1 MTDQQYTPTTDLM
14 RQWHVLADHSGNK
27 STEEYEAEFD
37 RWLSTVEAAAEQ
49 RGAARGKIEGL
60 REAATIIRDS
70 KFANSVKPPSKK
82 VQVKE
87 ADWLDALADRL
98 ECDDD
103 TIHPAPTAR
112 NMSPVPPQ

>member
-1 MTDQQYTPTTDLM
+1 MTDQPYTPTTTELIAAYDTE
-14 RQWHVLADHSGNK
+14 RQNDTFDSTWEK
-27 STEEYEAEFD
+27 SKAEFF
-37 RWLSTVEAAAEQ
+37 RWFRAKITAELAAAEQ

-60 REAATIIRDS
+60 REAATSIRDS

-98 ECDDD
+98 EADGE
-103 TIHPAPTAR
+103 TH
-112 NMSPVPPQ
+112 

>member
-1 MTDQQYTPTTDLM
+1 MTAKHEHTLKTAQVRFAATFPNENFSLKGTD
-14 RQWHVLADHSGNK
+14 
-27 STEEYEAEFD
+27 FD
-37 RWLSTVEAAAEQ
+37 RWLAERDARISAAAEQ

-98 ECDDD
+98 EDDD
-103 TIHPAPTAR
+103 D
-112 NMSPVPPQ
+112 

>member
-1 MTDQQYTPTTDLM
+1 MTAKPHTPNSRHIRKDDYTPSLEQMRDLYV
-14 RQWHVLADHSGNK
+14 RHADQLGIASGHVLH
-27 STEEYEAEFD
+27 AEFD
-37 RWLSTVEAAAEQ
+37 RFLTAAEQ

-60 REAATIIRDS
+60 REAATSIRDS

-98 ECDDD
+98 EADGD
-103 TIHPAPTAR
+103 
-112 NMSPVPPQ
+112 

>member
-1 MTDQQYTPTTDLM
+1 MSDFNAAQ
-14 RQWHVLADHSGNK
+14 VLA
-27 STEEYEAEFD
+27 EAYTLYKKHHDGLGLDFKIAIAQVRKE
-37 RWLSTVEAAAEQ
+37 AEQ

-60 REAATIIRDS
+60 REAATSIRDS

-98 ECDDD
+98 EADGD
-103 TIHPAPTAR
+103 
-112 NMSPVPPQ
+112 